1 MGRAIGYPRRLLKL
15 AALLE
20 KDAKRKRG
28 IKFDLGEWANTE
40 GKKLTVS
47 CGTTACAMG
56 LAVLSGEFKRQG
68 LSNYYIGGV
77 DAFGQPALAP
87 KCNRRLGFGAASE
100 LFGISDEM
108 SEYLFSSLSYK
119 KSKGAQAELVVAKR
133 IRELVKTDGESC
145 YNWRRGILP

>member
-1 MGRAIGYPRRLLKL
+1 MGRVIGYPKRLLKL
-15 AALLE
+15 AVLLE

-28 IKFDLGEWANTE
+28 IKFDLGDWAKTKD
-40 GKKLTVS
+40 KKLTVS

-68 LSNYYIGGV
+68 LSNYYVGGV
-77 DAFGQPALAP
+77 DEFGRPSLAP
-87 KCNRRLGFGAASE
+87 KCNDRLAFGAASE

-119 KSKGAQAELVVAKR
+119 KSKGAQAELAVAKR
-133 IRELVKTDGESC
+133 IRELVKTDGESYC
-145 YNWRRGILP
+145 SWRGGILF